1 MTIFGG
7 KQLVAKSKP
16 ATSVTSLPSKTIN
29 SKIVLVTLGCFI
41 KIFKKQRAPTA
52 SAVDALMENY

>member
-29 SKIVLVTLGCFI
+29 SKIVLVTLGCLNKNFWL
-41 KIFKKQRAPTA
+41 F
-52 SAVDALMENY
+52 